1 MAELA
6 KSAVLNL
13 RGYGITIGGKDFPW
27 FVGDNISVET
37 ETEGTD
43 TGTAFRGLRLDVLID
58 GDVTIEGDPAQHPD
72 YRR

>member
-13 RGYGITIGGKDFPW
+13 RDYGITIGGKDFPW

-37 ETEGTD
+37 ETEG
-43 TGTAFRGLRLDVLID
+43 FRRLRLDVLID